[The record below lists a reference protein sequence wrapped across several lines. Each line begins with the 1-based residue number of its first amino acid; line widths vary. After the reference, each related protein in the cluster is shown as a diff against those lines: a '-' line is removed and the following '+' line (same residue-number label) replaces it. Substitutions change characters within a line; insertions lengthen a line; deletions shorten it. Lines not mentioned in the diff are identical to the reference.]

1 VSSPVEGRTAQCC
14 TLGSVIV
21 GTRRRLE
28 AAGIDSAEQEA
39 VWLIEHALGVRGL
52 HQIVERE
59 RSLTDR
65 ETSRL
70 NDYVTRRVAREPL
83 QYILG
88 TQEFC
93 GLEFE
98 VNPTVLIP
106 RPETELLAHEI
117 IRRLPQ
123 GTPPALMDVG
133 TGSGC
138 LAVTLARSIPQ
149 GKIVATDISTHAL
162 ETAMRNAR
170 RHAVDSSI
178 TWLHGDLLAPLSGL
192 GREGTMHAIL
202 ANPPYIRESEWAG
215 LQPEVSRYEPRLALV
230 AGPKGTEVHERLLDE
245 AVPYLMPGG
254 LLAMEV
260 GEGQSVDLCLKIETM
275 PDYERVD
282 VVPDE
287 AGINRILI
295 VRRGQ

>member
-1 VSSPVEGRTAQCC
+1 MSPSVKQRTAQCP
-14 TLGSVIV
+14 TLGFAVLDM
-21 GTRRRLE
+21 RRRLK

-39 VWLIEHALGVRGL
+39 LWLIEHALGLTGL
-52 HQIVERE
+52 HQIIDRE
-59 RSLTDR
+59 RSLT
-65 ETSRL
+65 EGEVARL
-70 NDYVTRRVAREPL
+70 NDVATRRVAREPL

-123 GTPPALMDVG
+123 GAPPSLVDVG

-149 GKIVATDISTHAL
+149 ARIIATDISTQAL

-192 GREGTMHAIL
+192 GLEKRMHAIL

-230 AGPKGTEVHERLLDE
+230 AGPRGTEVHERLLGE
-245 AVPYLMPGG
+245 AVSYLTPGG
-254 LLAMEV
+254 WLAMEA
-260 GEGQSVDLCLKIETM
+260 GEGQTMDLCSKIEAM
-275 PDYERVD
+275 PDYERVE
-282 VVPDE
+282 VLPDE
-287 AGINRILI
+287 AGINRIVI
-295 VRRGQ
+295 VRRAG